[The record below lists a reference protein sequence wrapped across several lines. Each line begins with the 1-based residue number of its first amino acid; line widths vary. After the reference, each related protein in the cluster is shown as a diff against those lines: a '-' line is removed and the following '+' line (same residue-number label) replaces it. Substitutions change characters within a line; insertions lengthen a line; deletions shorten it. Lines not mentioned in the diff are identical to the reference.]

1 MDRGVCA
8 TENGQDIMRE
18 KKTLNVQIGGAIRTA
33 RKEKELTQEQFAEKM
48 SMDSK
53 SVSAI
58 ERGVIGI
65 SLSDLQHICE
75 RLPVSSDALLFANRS
90 TNDVSALAEKLR
102 CLPSDQFETVEELLN
117 KMLEAFA
124 RLGLS

>member
-1 MDRGVCA
+1 
-8 TENGQDIMRE
+8 MRE

-33 RKEKELTQEQFAEKM
+33 RKAKGLTQEQFAEKM

-58 ERGVIGI
+58 ERGVMGI

-75 RLPVSSDALLFANRS
+75 RLPVSSDALLLANRS
-90 TNDVSALAEKLR
+90 TNDVSALAEKLTS
-102 CLPSDQFETVEELLN
+102 LPSDQFEAVEELLN